1 MTRQL
6 HTDANGLP
14 SIDWA
19 AVVMEYGERPAL
31 HALDRVM
38 HRHRDS
44 DEPFDWDA
52 TKAAALDILRGDIAP
67 GSSYAAGLRDQ
78 DS

>member
-1 MTRQL
+1 VTRDA
-6 HTDANGLP
+6 HTDPNGLP

-19 AVVMEYGERPAL
+19 AVVAEYGERPAL
-31 HALDRVM
+31 HALDAVM

-44 DEPFDWDA
+44 GSPLDWDA

-67 GSSYAAGLRDQ
+67 GSSWRAGLRDM

>member
-1 MTRQL
+1 MTR
-6 HTDANGLP
+6 HVHVDPAGVP
-14 SIDWA
+14 SIDWD
-19 AVVMEYGERPAL
+19 AVVREYGERPAL
-31 HALDRVM
+31 HALDAVM
-38 HRHRDS
+38 QRHRDS

-52 TKAAALDILRGDIAP
+52 TKSAALDILRGDIAP

>member
-1 MTRQL
+1 MTRHA
-6 HTDANGLP
+6 HTDPNGLP

-19 AVVMEYGERPAL
+19 AVIAEYGERPAL
-31 HALDRVM
+31 HALDVVM
-38 HRHRDS
+38 HRHRDA
-44 DEPFDWDA
+44 DAPFGWDA

-78 DS
+78 GD